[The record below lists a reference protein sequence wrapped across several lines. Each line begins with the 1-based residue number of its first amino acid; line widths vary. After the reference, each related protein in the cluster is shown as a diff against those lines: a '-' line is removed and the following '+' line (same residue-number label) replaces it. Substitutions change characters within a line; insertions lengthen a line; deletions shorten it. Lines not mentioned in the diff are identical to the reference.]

1 MTHLNTL
8 STRLYIITTTVGEKC
23 LIGAQPSR
31 SSVWELSSS
40 LSRASHGS
48 VGIQWRRNILKTGEE
63 KSCQTSPTAGKRL
76 FQFVGPPTQSTDRI
90 SRKKNSKSWIF
101 SYLSV
106 SIVRSSIMR
115 ARRWLKHH
123 AQGPHSLY
131 ADRIP
136 NMQHKQMKPT
146 LTENPQQ
153 SVGKQLCWSPAL
165 STYAIRIKAAN

>member
-1 MTHLNTL
+1 MPNWCTA
-8 STRLYIITTTVGEKC
+8 IKVVC
-23 LIGAQPSR
+23 VGAQLIPQLEHRMVQLAFSDVEIFWR
-31 SSVWELSSS
+31 QGRKS
-40 LSRASHGS
+40 LARP
-48 VGIQWRRNILKTGEE
+48 L
-63 KSCQTSPTAGKRL
+63 PLL
-76 FQFVGPPTQSTDRI
+76 FQWVGPPTQSTDRI

-165 STYAIRIKAAN
+165 SAYAIRIKAAN